1 MSSTDALGEV
11 VRDLKAEMESL
22 ERVITTLP
30 EEAWERRTHAEG
42 WAVRDQV
49 AHLASLDGKAALAIR
64 DEAAFLED
72 ARKGREAPRTTGDPQ
87 YLVDARQ
94 MSPTELLRWWQQAS
108 ADLVAAASSVEPSR
122 RMPWYGPPMSP
133 VSFITARL
141 MECWSHGL
149 DVMDV
154 VDVTRAP
161 SNRLRHVAFLGVRTR
176 NYSYVTRGLEPN
188 TDPIRIE
195 LFGPDGETWLFGE
208 PSADQVVR
216 GPALDFCQV
225 VTQRRNVAD
234 THLEVVGDAA
244 KEWMQYAQA
253 FAGPPGPGRKPGQ
266 FAKNPM
272 SFLHPE

>member
-1 MSSTDALGEV
+1 MSNTDALDEV
-11 VRDLKAEMESL
+11 IRDLEAEMASL
-22 ERVITTLP
+22 ESVIAKLP
-30 EEAWERRTHAEG
+30 EEFWERRTHADG

-49 AHLASLDGKAALAIR
+49 AHLAELDYKSALAIT

-72 ARKGREAPRTTGDPQ
+72 ARKGREGPRREGPPQ
-87 YLVDARQ
+87 YMLEAREK
-94 MSPTELLRWWQQAS
+94 SPQEILRWWQESS
-108 ADLVAAASSVEPSR
+108 ANLVKVAKTVDPGR

-154 VDVTRAP
+154 VDVQRAP
-161 SNRLRHVAFLGVRTR
+161 STRLKHVAFLGVRTR
-176 NYSYVTRGLEPN
+176 NYSYVTRGLEPSAE
-188 TDPIRIE
+188 PIRIE
-195 LFGPDGETWLFGE
+195 LFAPDGETWLFGE
-208 PSADQVVR
+208 PAADQVVR

-253 FAGPPGPGRKPGQ
+253 FAGPPGAGRKPGQ
-266 FAKNPM
+266 FEKNPM
-272 SFLHPE
+272 SWLHPD